1 MRLAMMT
8 GKKYVALVN
17 NYSNFIETGAYL
29 EKIASINLLKY
40 LEMYHDKQ
48 KTELDQSFP
57 KNLSIFTFDNEDIR
71 DFSSPKSDSIGL
83 MNYYCMDG
91 ASLLPIFALD
101 IKKGDKIL
109 DLCSSPGGKALA
121 MLQTLLPGNIIKKYR
136 NRLKQ
141 NNKKEVWNAVILTKD
156 VWIGSH
162 ECLKVI
168 FPKKSY

>member
-1 MRLAMMT
+1 MRLAMLT

-29 EKIASINLLKY
+29 EKSASINLLKF
-40 LEMYHDKQ
+40 LEMYHEKH
-48 KTELDQSFP
+48 KTESNHIFP
-57 KNLSIFTFDNEDIR
+57 KNLNIFTFDNGDNR
-71 DFSSPKSDSIGL
+71 DFSSPKSDSIDL

-121 MLQTLLPGNIIKKYR
+121 MLQTLLPGKFQKNHL
-136 NRLKQ
+136 NRLLI
-141 NNKKEVWNAVILTKD
+141 NKFKRSSSL
-156 VWIGSH
+156 S
-162 ECLKVI
+162 
-168 FPKKSY
+168 